1 MLLGAHESTAG
12 GLHHA
17 LDRALDDGAEAVQ
30 VFTSSPRQWRQ
41 RRLSSMEAST
51 FRRRRR
57 KLGLSVLSHAGY
69 LLNPASPDPEAWDK
83 TREALDE
90 EIRRCGQ
97 LEIPKLVL
105 HPGSHKGA
113 GIERGLGRA
122 AALLESVLE
131 TAEEHGVTVLLENT
145 AGAGH
150 GIGHELGHL
159 GRILEHLGH
168 PDSVACL
175 FDTCHGF
182 AAGYSLHPGPG
193 LRKTLDEIEASVGIE
208 KIHGFHLN
216 DALNPR
222 GSRRDRHAV
231 IGEGR
236 IGLSAMVSFVSLKD
250 FEGLPAVLETPPLP
264 DGSPSFALGLTRLR
278 DGLAKRTARG
288 QRQGLERRR

>member
-1 MLLGAHESTAG
+1 MILGAHESTAG
-12 GLHHA
+12 GLHRA
-17 LDRALDDGAEAVQ
+17 LDRAVQDGAEAVQ

-41 RRLSSMEAST
+41 RNLSSEEVST
-51 FRRRRR
+51 FCQRRQE
-57 KLGLSVLSHAGY
+57 LGLSVLSHAGY
-69 LLNPASPDPEAWDK
+69 LLNPASPEPTAWKK
-83 TREALDE
+83 TKAALVE
-90 EIRRCGQ
+90 EIQRCGR
-97 LEIPKLVL
+97 LGIPHLVL

-113 GIERGLGRA
+113 GVAKGIQRA

-131 TAEEHGVTVLLENT
+131 TAEGCGVTVLLENT
-145 AGAGH
+145 AGAGN
-150 GIGHELGHL
+150 GIGHELEHLAQILDHL
-159 GRILEHLGH
+159 GR

-193 LRKTLDEIEASVGIE
+193 LRKTLDEMEASMGIE

-236 IGLSAMVSFVSLKD
+236 IGLSAMVSFVSLRE
-250 FEGLPAVLETPPLP
+250 FRGLPAVLETPPLP

-278 DGLAKRTARG
+278 EGLTKRAVRNK
-288 QRQGLERRR
+288 RRRKERRR